1 MVDASCSKFLMLHE
15 RKVSRLQ
22 SSKGKIDHVLRR
34 VPDEHIRYVPYRSCP
49 GYGLSRGVPTPRCAM
64 ALAETPVGGLTFQLA
79 SLPLYLK
86 YELFLEALE

>member
-1 MVDASCSKFLMLHE
+1 MFKNFNAA
-15 RKVSRLQ
+15 RAQ
-22 SSKGKIDHVLRR
+22 SAPFRALGKIDHVLRR

-49 GYGLSRGVPTPRCAM
+49 GYGLSRGVPAPRCAM